1 MSPAFRR
8 ALLWVVGSVIM
19 YVGAMSSLS
28 AAYADG
34 HFVPDN
40 EDAFYHAR
48 RILDSVIGH
57 APVIQFDPKIHV
69 PEGSW
74 LTWPWGFDTAM
85 ATLTSLFGPFADV
98 DQANRVLM
106 NIPPLFGL
114 LAVLLVVIIARQV
127 ALPMLLTAVLVVAFA
142 LMPAA
147 FRAFSVG
154 NVDHHFAEMLVT
166 LGVLS
171 AGLWFFRADNRRPAA
186 AVTLGILLGGAVALQ
201 NGLFILMVPLCGTL
215 ALRWL
220 RGEALP
226 EPRLVRIFAATLFLM
241 TLAAC
246 LPSEQFRRGFFEFYT
261 LSWFHLYVAAVVA
274 AICVVLSSVAV
285 TRRSRWIVSG
295 LALIAI
301 TPLVGT
307 FWLAGEFITGSLD
320 TIVNISEAKSPYRLL
335 VQRGET
341 ESTMYMTWL
350 LVLMLPMMLINVW
363 WAWRRRDPA
372 TQFVAVFSAF
382 ALVLFQFQYRFGVFG
397 VLPLLL
403 TPLLAVRELMDFRP
417 KLKVIAPVATIAL
430 LALAYLPTR
439 TLWQTTF
446 ALGSNLA
453 YPHIRSTWP
462 RFADLCRKN
471 PGIALADA
479 EAGHWIRY
487 STDCSVL
494 ANVFLLTPQHAAK
507 VVENSRLLMLTPQ
520 QLLAERNDI
529 RYVLV
534 FHGVALRNLENGGE
548 GPVLEVL
555 RQQLAPLERELLGP
569 DDAIPA
575 AFKKQWEVRTTH
587 GQIYSRLYEIVR
599 D

>member
-8 ALLWVVGSVIM
+8 ALLWLVGSAIM
-19 YVGAMSSLS
+19 YVGAMSSIS

-34 HFVPDN
+34 KYVPDN

-48 RILDSVIGH
+48 RILDAVMGH
-57 APVIQFDPKIHV
+57 APVAQFDAKIHA

-74 LTWPWGFDTAM
+74 LTWPWGFDALM
-85 ATLTSLFGPFADV
+85 AGMTSLFGPFTDI

-106 NIPPLFGL
+106 NIPPLFCV

-127 ALPMLLTAVLVVAFA
+127 ALPFLLSAVFVLAFA

-147 FRAFSVG
+147 FRAFSIG
-154 NVDHHFAEMLVT
+154 NVDHHFAEMLIT
-166 LGVLS
+166 LGVFS

-186 AVTLGILLGGAVALQ
+186 AITLGILLGGAVALQ
-201 NGLFILMVPLCGTL
+201 NGLFILLVPLCATL

-220 RGEALP
+220 RGDALP
-226 EPRLVRIFAATLFLM
+226 ERRVMLIFAATLFLA

-246 LPSEQFRRGFFEFYT
+246 LPSEPFRRGFFEFYT

-274 AICVVLSSVAV
+274 AFCVALSSVVA
-285 TRRSRWIVSG
+285 TRRSRWVVIV
-295 LALIAI
+295 LAAAALAPLI
-301 TPLVGT
+301 GT
-307 FWLAGEFITGSLD
+307 FYLAGEFVTGSLG

-335 VQRGET
+335 AQRGET
-341 ESTMYMTWL
+341 QSTMYMTWL
-350 LVLMLPMMLINVW
+350 LVLMLPMMLLNLW

-372 TQFVAVFSAF
+372 VQYAAVLCVFGL
-382 ALVLFQFQYRFGVFG
+382 ALIQFQYRFAVFG
-397 VLPLLL
+397 LLPLLL
-403 TPLLAVRELMDFRP
+403 TPLLAVRDLVEARP
-417 KLKVIAPVATIAL
+417 NLKIIAPLATIVF
-430 LALAYLPTR
+430 LALAYMPTR

-446 ALGSNLA
+446 ALGGNLA
-453 YPHIRSTWP
+453 YPNIRSTWP
-462 RFADLCRKN
+462 RFAELCRQN
-471 PGIALADA
+471 PGIALADE

-487 STDCSVL
+487 QTDCPVL

-507 VVENSRLLMLTPQ
+507 VHENSRLLMLTPQ
-520 QLLAERNDI
+520 QMLADRGDI

-534 FHGVALRNLENGGE
+534 FHGVTFYDLPNGSE
-548 GPVLEVL
+548 TPVLELL
-555 RQQLAPLERELLGP
+555 RPRLAPLERELLGP
-569 DDAIPA
+569 EDAIPA
-575 AFKKQWEVRTTH
+575 AFRKRWEVRTTQ